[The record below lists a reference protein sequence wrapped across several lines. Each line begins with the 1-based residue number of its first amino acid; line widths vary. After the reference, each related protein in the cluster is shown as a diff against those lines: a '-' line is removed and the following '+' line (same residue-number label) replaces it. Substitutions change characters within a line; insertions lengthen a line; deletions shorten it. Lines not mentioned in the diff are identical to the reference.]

1 MRYWSNYENRRH
13 NGQGD
18 LKYLYQSPATIW
30 QVHGT
35 RTTDQRQRHS
45 SEDRR
50 AKRRHLFAPQ
60 ANRQLSRGRATAT
73 TIAAKLG
80 NAHCS
85 VIKRTPTHTDQRP
98 VPRNTLS
105 GHGARRESDLP
116 LPCKTRAH
124 SGTSPGATA
133 NSRNYQWSFDRRA
146 WPRRPLCQQQ
156 LQYLTK
162 EG

>member
-45 SEDRR
+45 SEDQR

-85 VIKRTPTHTDQRP
+85 VIKRTPTHTDQCRETRLADMGRAENQICP
-98 VPRNTLS
+98 YRARRARTQALVQVQLPILGITS
-105 GHGARRESDLP
+105 GHLTDVPGRDVHFASNNFN
-116 LPCKTRAH
+116 
-124 SGTSPGATA
+124 TSPKKG
-133 NSRNYQWSFDRRA
+133 
-146 WPRRPLCQQQ
+146 RP
-156 LQYLTK
+156 
-162 EG
+162 